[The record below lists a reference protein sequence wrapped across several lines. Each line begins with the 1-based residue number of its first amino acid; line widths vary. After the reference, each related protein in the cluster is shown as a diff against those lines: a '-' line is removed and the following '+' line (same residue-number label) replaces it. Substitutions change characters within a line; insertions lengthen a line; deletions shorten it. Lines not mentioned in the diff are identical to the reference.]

1 MKLLQTL
8 VEAVS
13 TKAQTAANEIVA
25 DQAKI
30 ASLAKGAAGYLKKQ
44 FGEALMDS
52 PRDTLI
58 QTVRS
63 YIDTATSTRLN
74 KDGLEMVLKA
84 VLENIMPYLRESED
98 AAGLELSE
106 SKMSE
111 LDLDFD
117 ELSGTE
123 FKKKYKCTKAEMR
136 KKVSESDDSAEDGG
150 EELAEAAVEES
161 VLGTPG
167 QEQSVETVFHLILAD
182 ELDAYDV
189 MTRPQGPMQRKAAK
203 IIQRMYDSHTEGTG
217 LHGDDDVE
225 QIMLSVYED
234 IEMTYGEGAGQS
246 PFESV
251 HETHQ
256 SNVTMK
262 HAKNPTAAQLKAAND
277 IKPGIK
283 GYRDRA
289 AMLKD
294 LEATGKLKESDD
306 FVLNKAAKEVV
317 AGKITADEAAKK
329 YNLSKGE
336 LRGEINLVKDLEY
349 RKRKG
354 MKEDAEDL
362 EEATRGRPR
371 KNPPKEEKAP
381 AKRGR
386 PAKNATEQKP
396 AAKKAD
402 DSDDGDDEKK
412 VSSKALAK
420 SMENDDGEED
430 ADAKKAD
437 SAAKDTPKKI
447 ADTSVKPE
455 QLTDANKKLSKQI
468 QHAVHTSSATSAF
481 ALSKELRAAFKDI
494 TSDEV
499 KQACTIWKSE
509 N

>member
-8 VEAVS
+8 VEAVAS
-13 TKAQTAANEIVA
+13 KSQMAAQAILRDPQKLDFLSSMAA
-25 DQAKI
+25 QH
-30 ASLAKGAAGYLKKQ
+30 LKKTL
-44 FGEALMDS
+44 GDDLL
-52 PRDTLI
+52 DTPMAMI
-58 QTVRS
+58 TQQTRS
-63 YIDTATSTRLN
+63 YLDATLETRLN
-74 KDGLEMVLKA
+74 KDDLERVTMA
-84 VLENIMPYLRESED
+84 VVSQLRSHLGESAD
-98 AAGLELSE
+98 VELTE
-106 SKMSE
+106 GKLAE

-117 ELSGTE
+117 ELSGSE

-136 KKVSESDDSAEDGG
+136 KKVSESDDASEDGG
-150 EELAEAAVEES
+150 EELEEGIGEES

-189 MTRPQGPMQRKAAK
+189 MMHPQGSMQRQAAK

-217 LHGDDDVE
+217 LHGDDDAE
-225 QIMLSVYED
+225 QIMLNVYED

-251 HETHQ
+251 QESASDQYDVTDENTPRSETYF
-256 SNVTMK
+256 TG
-262 HAKNPTAAQLKAAND
+262 TKAECND
-277 IKPGIK
+277 WIKQNRNNDAYADCEFSTIP
-283 GYRDRA
+283 
-289 AMLKD
+289 
-294 LEATGKLKESDD
+294 SDD
-306 FVLNKAAKEVV
+306 
-317 AGKITADEAAKK
+317 
-329 YNLSKGE
+329 S
-336 LRGEINLVKDLEY
+336 
-349 RKRKG
+349 
-354 MKEDAEDL
+354 EDL

-386 PAKNATEQKP
+386 PAKTSTTSKP
-396 AAKKAD
+396 VAKKVD
-402 DSDDGDDEKK
+402 DSDEDDDKKK

-437 SAAKDTPKKI
+437 AAAKDAPKKI
-447 ADTSVKPE
+447 VDTSVKPD
-455 QLTDANKKLSKQI
+455 QLNTANKKLSKQI

-481 ALSKELRAAFKDI
+481 ALSKELRATFKDI

>member
-13 TKAQTAANEIVA
+13 SKAQTAANEIVA
-25 DQAKI
+25 DQTKI

-44 FGEALMDS
+44 FGEDLL
-52 PRDTLI
+52 DTPIAVII
-58 QTVRS
+58 QNTRS
-63 YIDTATSTRLN
+63 YVDSATSTRLS
-74 KDGLEMVLKA
+74 KDGLEMVTRA
-84 VLENIMPYLRESED
+84 VVAQVKHYLGESED

-136 KKVSESDDSAEDGG
+136 KKVSESDDSTEDSG
-150 EELAEAAVEES
+150 EELEES

-167 QEQSVETVFHLILAD
+167 QEQSVETVFQLILAD

-189 MTRPQGPMQRKAAK
+189 MTRPQGPMQRQAAK

-234 IEMTYGEGAGQS
+234 IEMAYGEGAGQS

-251 HETHQ
+251 
-256 SNVTMK
+256 N
-262 HAKNPTAAQLKAAND
+262 
-277 IKPGIK
+277 
-283 GYRDRA
+283 
-289 AMLKD
+289 
-294 LEATGKLKESDD
+294 ESDD
-306 FVLNKAAKEVV
+306 FILHKAAQEVV
-317 AGKITADEAAKK
+317 AGNITADEAAKK

-336 LRGEINLVKDLEY
+336 LQGEINLVKDLEH
-349 RKRKG
+349 RKSKG
-354 MKEDAEDL
+354 MKEDVEDL

-396 AAKKAD
+396 TAKKAD
-402 DSDDGDDEKK
+402 DSDEDDDKKK

-437 SAAKDTPKKI
+437 SAAKDAPKKI
-447 ADTSVKPE
+447 VDTSVKPD
-455 QLTDANKKLSKQI
+455 QLNDANKKLSKQI

>member
-44 FGEALMDS
+44 FGEDLL
-52 PRDTLI
+52 DTPIAVII
-58 QTVRS
+58 QNARS
-63 YIDTATSTRLN
+63 YIDSATSTRLS
-74 KDGLEMVLKA
+74 KDGLEMVTRA
-84 VLENIMPYLRESED
+84 VMSQVKQYLGES
-98 AAGLELSE
+98 ELSE

-117 ELSGTE
+117 ELSGAE

-136 KKVSESDDSAEDGG
+136 KKVSESDESAEDAG

-203 IIQRMYDSHTEGTG
+203 TIQRMYDSHTEGTG

-225 QIMLSVYED
+225 QIMLNVYED
-234 IEMTYGEGAGQS
+234 IEMMYGETAGQS

-251 HETHQ
+251 
-256 SNVTMK
+256 
-262 HAKNPTAAQLKAAND
+262 
-277 IKPGIK
+277 
-283 GYRDRA
+283 
-289 AMLKD
+289 
-294 LEATGKLKESDD
+294 KESDD